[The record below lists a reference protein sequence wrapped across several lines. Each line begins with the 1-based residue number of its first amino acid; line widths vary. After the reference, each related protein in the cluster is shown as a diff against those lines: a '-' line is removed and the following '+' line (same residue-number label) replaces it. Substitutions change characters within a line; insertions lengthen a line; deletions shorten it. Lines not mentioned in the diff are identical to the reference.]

1 MSETRSNVVPFG
13 STPRRGSGNGGGD
26 GTSERLA
33 RLEER
38 VNHLA
43 TSSDLEKVVTNVE
56 KLRGEVGILKWIC
69 GLIAGGVGL
78 IAAGVIVAL
87 FKLFGS

>member
-1 MSETRSNVVPFG
+1 MSENRGNVIPIRR
-13 STPRRGSGNGGGD
+13 TPRKGSGNGGGD

-43 TSSDLEKVVTNVE
+43 TSAELEKVVTNVE
-56 KLRGEVGILKWIC
+56 KLRGEVGMLKWIC
-69 GLIAGGVGL
+69 GLIAGGV
-78 IAAGVIVAL
+78 IAAL

>member
-1 MSETRSNVVPFG
+1 MSENRGNVVPFRR
-13 STPRRGSGNGGGD
+13 TPRKGSGNGGGD

-43 TSSDLEKVVTNVE
+43 TSAELEKVVTNVE
-56 KLRGEVGILKWIC
+56 KLRGEVGMLKWIC
-69 GLIAGGVGL
+69 GLIAGGV
-78 IAAGVIVAL
+78 IAAL